1 MKKEI
6 VSQLQIGEGKFLSDF
21 KQVNKEIENHYGQFY
36 RTNIEENDLQ
46 QRFESFV
53 ENLNSTQLQ
62 QHENQ
67 ELEDEISIDEVRNAL
82 KGFQNNK
89 TPGDDGFTKEF
100 YEAFFDL
107 LGNALLE
114 SFNAGFENGTLS
126 VSQRRGIYLI
136 DPKR

>member
-1 MKKEI
+1 MEKSQRNSSLTSREGTMKKEI

-82 KGFQNNK
+82 
-89 TPGDDGFTKEF
+89 
-100 YEAFFDL
+100 AFFDL
-107 LGNALLE
+107 LGIALLE